1 MCGVAPAPQPPPAGG
16 HESRQPWALPPSP
29 LHARAHTRPKRA
41 LPPLASAPSSPR
53 PRPTRRSSAPPRSH
67 SPSAGSADPRAPDA
81 VAPSSRVQLR
91 RRGPLTAT
99 LHPPAPLPHPAPGS
113 GPTARELAA
122 PSPALSEEPSCGDER
137 RLRGH
142 GRARVALGR
151 ARGDQSP
158 SGSLGR
164 EPSREA
170 AAAAAAGAAQ
180 PG

>member
-1 MCGVAPAPQPPPAGG
+1 MGSPPRRSPGRRAGTNPASPGLSLRARCTRAHTHGRNARSRPSRARPPLRAPAP
-16 HESRQPWALPPSP
+16 
-29 LHARAHTRPKRA
+29 RADP
-41 LPPLASAPSSPR
+41 PR
-53 PRPTRRSSAPPRSH
+53 PRAPTARAPAQLTRGRQTPWLPARECSCGGAGLSRRHPPR
-67 SPSAGSADPRAPDA
+67 
-81 VAPSSRVQLR
+81 
-91 RRGPLTAT
+91 
-99 LHPPAPLPHPAPGS
+99 APLPHPAQGS

-122 PSPALSEEPSCGDER
+122 PSPALSEERSCGDER

-158 SGSLGR
+158 SGRLGR

-170 AAAAAAGAAQ
+170 AAAAAGAAQ